1 MLATYKNS
9 VATEED
15 LRFALRYLAAPILG
29 RKRTMSLTFL
39 FVVSVTLLLGQT
51 QFHKSQSPTTALPYT
66 ISLPSF
72 IPLLPA
78 HISAVTI
85 LLAIILGLLIGL
97 SLTYLVDYR
106 DPCFHS
112 PAQVIR
118 TLRIPLVVAIPK
130 RTP

>member
-1 MLATYKNS
+1 
-9 VATEED
+9 
-15 LRFALRYLAAPILG
+15 
-29 RKRTMSLTFL
+29 
-39 FVVSVTLLLGQT
+39 
-51 QFHKSQSPTTALPYT
+51 
-66 ISLPSF
+66 
-72 IPLLPA
+72 
-78 HISAVTI
+78 
-85 LLAIILGLLIGL
+85 LIGL